1 MCTEEAYCSKIEL
14 SSNGSNA
21 VRKVEVVIME
31 IRVAASRS
39 IRTQKHIKRGD
50 LTGRF
55 TLGWSRPDNV
65 ATPQHSARD

>member
-1 MCTEEAYCSKIEL
+1 MEVT
-14 SSNGSNA
+14 

-39 IRTQKHIKRGD
+39 IRTQKHIKK
-50 LTGRF
+50 GRF
-55 TLGWSRPDNV
+55 DGAFFYTGWSRPDNV